1 MKKLTDW
8 LKDNPNA
15 IIFLDNDC
23 WYGYPNRALYEGNPH
38 DGEWLADHVVVYNDD
53 FEGGH
58 NSRHGSDILR
68 ALAEIHGL
76 DLDHV

>member
-1 MKKLTDW
+1 MKLTDW

-23 WYGYPNRALYEGNPH
+23 WYGFPDRDQYEGHPH
-38 DGEWLADHVVVYNDD
+38 DGEWLDDRIAYNHD
-53 FEGGH
+53 FEGGDD
-58 NSRHGSDILR
+58 SKYGSDILR

-76 DLDHV
+76 SLDRV